1 MIKFASPACCAFHQ
15 FKAASL
21 LDSGRFGISA
31 YSQLNVAAFASLRLA
46 LRPCVQARCN
56 ATQRLQVR
64 LVTFCHLV
72 SLRRAD
78 HSWMPQCQT
87 PTARFGADVQMHVIR
102 WVWSQFCNRK
112 LQTFQVGLLLVEK
125 AKLLTTLKQDMWTS
139 WRVLIS

>member
-1 MIKFASPACCAFHQ
+1 MDSNQTACSFRFCDEQGSVSEIEIRSKISMIKFASPACCAFHQ

-87 PTARFGADVQMHVIR
+87 PTARFGADVQMHVMR
-102 WVWSQFCNRK
+102 
-112 LQTFQVGLLLVEK
+112 
-125 AKLLTTLKQDMWTS
+125 
-139 WRVLIS
+139 